1 MVLYE
6 DQWNRIE
13 NLNMNPRSYAHLTFD
28 KVVKNIQWRKNSLF
42 NQCSWEKW
50 LSVYRKLKLDPCLSS
65 CTSIKLKWIKNL
77 DIRLEILQL
86 VHKKQGIP
94 WKKQV

>member
-1 MVLYE
+1 
-6 DQWNRIE
+6 
-13 NLNMNPRSYAHLTFD
+13 MNPRSYAHLTFD

-86 VHKKQGIP
+86 VHKKAGNTLE
-94 WKKQV
+94 KTGVGKNFFSRTQVAQQ